1 MAGYMWRNAKTDLK
15 TDRLIEILN
24 EHFRRVTHLFGGFI
38 KIDAGYR
45 ISQFIELPLLTAEPD
60 APSSGV
66 RLFSIQ
72 NGGGKVE
79 LRARFPTGAT
89 QVISTEP

>member
-1 MAGYMWRNAKTDLK
+1 MAVYTWENARTDL
-15 TDRLIEILN
+15 TLPRLIERLN
-24 EHFRRVTHLFGGFI
+24 EHFRQVKSLFQGVVSIG
-38 KIDAGYR
+38 AGYR

-60 APSSGV
+60 APTSGV
-66 RLFSIQ
+66 RLFTVLS
-72 NGGGKVE
+72 GGKTQ